1 MCDAAGQLANRFH
14 LLSLA
19 EFCLQQAPLLLDLL
33 PVGDVTP
40 LGNEHR
46 DLAVVVANRLEREVD
61 VGQLAVGP
69 GMRGLEANGVAG
81 PGQTVASRNRAC
93 SSGECTHQGVSQ
105 NSLPITSSSR
115 MPANWRAV
123 RLASIKV
130 PSVRISP
137 MNWNVWSKMPRK
149 RCSLAASCS
158 RVFLCSRAISSAITD
173 TNRTCGTTPMKGTMA
188 AWKLLMA
195 SRTRMNSV
203 PVAATRTSVPATRSR
218 ATAVNRSRS
227 RRRGSTSRAHRGGPA
242 TSLAWRTWA
251 G

>member
-81 PGQTVASRNRAC
+81 PGQSRRLTQPGLQFRRVHPPGCFPEQFANHIFFTNA
-93 SSGECTHQGVSQ
+93 GELEG
-105 NSLPITSSSR
+105 
-115 MPANWRAV
+115 RAV
-123 RLASIKV
+123 GLDQGPVGPHQPDELERLVEDAPEAVLARRQLFARLFMFTSDQQCDHRHEQD
-130 PSVRISP
+130 VRHHADEGHDGGVETPHDIEDENEQRSDGG
-137 MNWNVWSKMPRK
+137 NQNE
-149 RCSLAASCS
+149 CS
-158 RVFLCSRAISSAITD
+158 RHA
-173 TNRTCGTTPMKGTMA
+173 
-188 AWKLLMA
+188 
-195 SRTRMNSV
+195 V
-203 PVAATRTSVPATRSR
+203 PLPQ
-218 ATAVNRSRS
+218 
-227 RRRGSTSRAHRGGPA
+227 P
-242 TSLAWRTWA
+242 
-251 G
+251 